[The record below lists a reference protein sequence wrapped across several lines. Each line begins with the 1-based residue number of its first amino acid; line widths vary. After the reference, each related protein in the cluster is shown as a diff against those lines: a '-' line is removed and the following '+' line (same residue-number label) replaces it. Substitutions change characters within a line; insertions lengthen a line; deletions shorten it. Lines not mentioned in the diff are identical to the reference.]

1 MLKKGDQIPNFSLP
15 NSNGSTVTNKDLVG
29 KKVIFYFYPK
39 DDTSGCTKEAQ
50 AFTDN
55 KSKFDDK
62 DVLIFGISKDSIKK
76 HEKFCAKY
84 SFEHELL
91 SDESTTLCEDF
102 GVWQEKSM
110 YGKKYMGIVRS
121 TFYFDET
128 GTIQNVWPKVSVN
141 GHVDDILNTI

>member
-1 MLKKGDQIPNFSLP
+1 MIII
-15 NSNGSTVTNKDLVG
+15 
-29 KKVIFYFYPK
+29 VIFLTK
-39 DDTSGCTKEAQ
+39 LCTSKIESLCSVYQ
-50 AFTDN
+50 FSFHLVV

-76 HEKFCAKY
+76 HEKFCSKY

-128 GTIQNVWPKVSVN
+128 GTIQHVWPKVSVN